1 MYLTLD
7 NWHLIDPCC
16 AASST
21 WRCLSTTRRAARV
34 STGCGLCCTALYCTV
49 LDCTVL
55 YRFVLYHA
63 CMDPWSQ
70 WSTPLVTVM
79 PLSQFLLYGM
89 NILNISCN
97 FYLYLYLEDQRKNN
111 TGQEILAYFIVYV
124 VLTLK
129 YETRDRRQN

>member
-1 MYLTLD
+1 MLFSIFNVAVFIYDQKGRTG
-7 NWHLIDPCC
+7 ID
-16 AASST
+16 
-21 WRCLSTTRRAARV
+21 RL
-34 STGCGLCCTALYCTV
+34 
-49 LDCTVL
+49 
-55 YRFVLYHA
+55 RFVLYHA

-111 TGQEILAYFIVYV
+111 TGEEILAYFRISLWWSGREGVQP
-124 VLTLK
+124 K
-129 YETRDRRQN
+129 YKFFSRG

>member
-1 MYLTLD
+1 MLFSIFNVAVFIYDQKGRTG
-7 NWHLIDPCC
+7 ID
-16 AASST
+16 
-21 WRCLSTTRRAARV
+21 RL
-34 STGCGLCCTALYCTV
+34 
-49 LDCTVL
+49 
-55 YRFVLYHA
+55 RFVLYHA

-111 TGQEILAYFIVYV
+111 TGEEILAYFRISLWWSGREGVQP
-124 VLTLK
+124 K
-129 YETRDRRQN
+129 YNFFPEGKFFKRTFNSSLNP

>member
-1 MYLTLD
+1 MLFSIFNVAVFIYDQKGRTG
-7 NWHLIDPCC
+7 ID
-16 AASST
+16 
-21 WRCLSTTRRAARV
+21 RL
-34 STGCGLCCTALYCTV
+34 
-49 LDCTVL
+49 
-55 YRFVLYHA
+55 RFVLYHA

-111 TGQEILAYFIVYV
+111 TGEEILAYFRIS
-124 VLTLK
+124 LWWSG
-129 YETRDRRQN
+129 